1 MNSELKLH
9 QALFYMNNGS
19 NDRFS
24 IFQLIVLVLWPTP
37 LRISV
42 SLTNLISISYIH
54 KLFPQIKVV
63 IDALQPTS
71 PPPNNG
77 QS

>member
-24 IFQLIVLVLWPTP
+24 IFQLIVLVLWPAP
-37 LRISV
+37 LLFSV
-42 SLTNLISISYIH
+42 SVTNLIISYIH
-54 KLFPQIKVV
+54 EPFPQIKVV
-63 IDALQPTS
+63 IDAL
-71 PPPNNG
+71 
-77 QS
+77 